1 MDLKEAWKKLE
12 REKLNKPVSGAVE
25 VRKTSKHP
33 VQKLI
38 LLFKITLGF
47 AIFFDL
53 FFIYLLLITPQL
65 IVTIFL
71 VIMIIVYLFF
81 FIINYRILKDIQ
93 YSFRLDQNLKGTLQQ
108 VFDNTMSTLAFQR
121 KSSLFI
127 YPFAATAG
135 FLLGLSVEADAAVM
149 MQKWQVILALI
160 ISIII
165 LTPACYYL
173 ARWMEKV
180 SYGKY
185 LNQLRDLIQQFEKD
199 EAESI

>member
-38 LLFKITLGF
+38 LLFKVTLGF

-53 FFIYLLLITPQL
+53 CFIYLLVITPQL
-65 IVTIFL
+65 IVKIFL
-71 VIMIIVYLFF
+71 VIMIIIYLFF
-81 FIINYRILKDIQ
+81 FILNYRILKDIQ
-93 YSFRLDQNLKGTLQQ
+93 HSFRLDQNLKGTLQQ

-149 MQKWQVILALI
+149 MQKWQVILSLI
-160 ISIII
+160 MAIII
-165 LTPACYYL
+165 LTPSCYYL

-185 LNQLRDLIQQFEKD
+185 LNQLHDLIQQFEKD
-199 EAESI
+199 EAESV

>member
-38 LLFKITLGF
+38 LLFKATLVF

-53 FFIYLLLITPQL
+53 FFIYLLVTTPQL
-65 IVTIFL
+65 IVKIFL
-71 VIMIIVYLFF
+71 AIMIIVYLFF
-81 FIINYRILKDIQ
+81 FILNYRILKDIQ
-93 YSFRLDQNLKGTLQQ
+93 HSFRLDQNLKGTLQQ
-108 VFDNTMSTLAFQR
+108 VFDNTMYTLAFQR
-121 KSSLFI
+121 KSSLFM
-127 YPFAATAG
+127 YPLAATTG

-149 MQKWQVILALI
+149 MQKWQVILALVIAI
-160 ISIII
+160 IM
-165 LTPACYYL
+165 LTPASYYL

-185 LNQLRDLIQQFEKD
+185 LSQLRDLIQQFEKD
-199 EAESI
+199 EAESV